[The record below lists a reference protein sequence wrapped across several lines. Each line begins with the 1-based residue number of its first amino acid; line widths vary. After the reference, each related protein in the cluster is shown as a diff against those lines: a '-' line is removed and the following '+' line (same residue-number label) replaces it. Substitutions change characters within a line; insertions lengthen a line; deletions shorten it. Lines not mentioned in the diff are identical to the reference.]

1 MDSHYLRIFSKMN
14 VKKLETKT
22 TITTTNDTL
31 HHCKSLKK
39 YTIQGKWW
47 DKYTIIS
54 SKVEKRD

>member
-22 TITTTNDTL
+22 TITTTNDLL

-47 DKYTIIS
+47 DKYDN
-54 SKVEKRD
+54 KF

>member
-31 HHCKSLKK
+31 HHCKSLKSIPYK
-39 YTIQGKWW
+39 ESGGIN
-47 DKYTIIS
+47 TIIS

>member
-22 TITTTNDTL
+22 TITTNDTL

-39 YTIQGKWW
+39 YTIQRKWW
-47 DKYTIIS
+47 DKYDN
-54 SKVEKRD
+54 KF